1 MNVLQERL
9 RPEAIAEIERW
20 YEALPLEDHRE
31 FLELTI
37 TLRDVG
43 LLSKHDPIELQ
54 VAAVRREHN
63 RIEMRDPRTFN
74 CKISRR
80 HGEHQPRFTAA

>member
-1 MNVLQERL
+1 MSVLHERL
-9 RPEAIAEIERW
+9 RPEAIREIEAW
-20 YEALPLEDHRE
+20 YEALPLETHAE
-31 FLELTI
+31 FLDLTT
-37 TLRDVG
+37 TLRHLG
-43 LLSKHDPIELQ
+43 LMSKCDPIELQ
-54 VAAVRREHN
+54 VSAVRREHN